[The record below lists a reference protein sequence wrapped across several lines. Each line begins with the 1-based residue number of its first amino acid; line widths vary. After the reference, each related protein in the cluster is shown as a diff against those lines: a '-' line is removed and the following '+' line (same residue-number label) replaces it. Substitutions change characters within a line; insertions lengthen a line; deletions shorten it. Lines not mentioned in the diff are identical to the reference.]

1 MDAILMDKKKMSGN
15 SVKLEQFDLLR
26 KKGLKWK
33 KKNGSRCAIEYI
45 ATSRFLLP
53 VDYCN
58 IWPKVLS
65 YKKTD
70 THRFLITQGGRQ
82 GIVNVAAFNCRKV
95 WFQEKFSTNQIL
107 TGTIGICRRQEVR
120 F

>member
-33 KKNGSRCAIEYI
+33 KKKNGSRCAIEYI

-53 VDYCN
+53 VNYCN

-65 YKKTD
+65 YKK
-70 THRFLITQGGRQ
+70 LIP
-82 GIVNVAAFNCRKV
+82 
-95 WFQEKFSTNQIL
+95 
-107 TGTIGICRRQEVR
+107 TG